1 MSASSPLIFQKNT
14 LIEKHQLEGNDPPG
28 RYFSRMAMITRT
40 ATGYTARVQYESVTA
55 ETPSLPTV
63 AEALR
68 DCNRH
73 NRGCARQGGYGSAI
87 VVQRD
92 PDAEGRLVDLDGKT
106 IWPPHGR
113 GAGAA
118 EWVD

>member
-40 ATGYTARVQYESVTA
+40 ATGYTARVQYESVSA

-63 AEALR
+63 AEALLHLAGQLQKMEFTR
-68 DCNRH
+68 LRTRLNF
-73 NRGCARQGGYGSAI
+73 RGKKYY
-87 VVQRD
+87 
-92 PDAEGRLVDLDGKT
+92 AEKE
-106 IWPPHGR
+106 
-113 GAGAA
+113 A
-118 EWVD
+118 WVDYPDPT